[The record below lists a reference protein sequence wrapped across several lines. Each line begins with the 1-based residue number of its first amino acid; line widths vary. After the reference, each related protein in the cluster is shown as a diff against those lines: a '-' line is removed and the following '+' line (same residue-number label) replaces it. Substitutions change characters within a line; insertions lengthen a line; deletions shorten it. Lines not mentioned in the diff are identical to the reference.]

1 MSRKIFSSR
10 LEASSC
16 HAPGGGSAYAARR
29 ESLVKKLIKQGY
41 DEATMIEHGV
51 TWADDQDPFGHIMN
65 AGFSHFA
72 STCSFRMFESFE
84 AQLGDKVD
92 ELLNA
97 TGIGV
102 IVKQLTVNIKRPV
115 SYPDSSAILSHD
127 PIASRYFITATMWS
141 LQQQAPAA
149 ESSGWVVF
157 FDYRKGN
164 IANLMDIGG
173 VYRDLHEALAVK
185 CQKMKET
192 AAAWEKANPPK
203 RQSKL

>member
-1 MSRKIFSSR
+1 
-10 LEASSC
+10 
-16 HAPGGGSAYAARR
+16 
-29 ESLVKKLIKQGY
+29 
-41 DEATMIEHGV
+41 MIEHGV

-65 AGFSHFA
+65 AGFSHFE

-84 AQLGDKVD
+84 AQLGGKVD

-97 TGIGV
+97 TGIGIICAIRLGEV
-102 IVKQLTVNIKRPV
+102 RP
-115 SYPDSSAILSHD
+115 D
-127 PIASRYFITATMWS
+127 RYSITATTWS

-157 FDYRKGN
+157 FDYRKGK

-185 CQKMKET
+185 CQRMKET
-192 AAAWEKANPPK
+192 AAAWEKANSPK